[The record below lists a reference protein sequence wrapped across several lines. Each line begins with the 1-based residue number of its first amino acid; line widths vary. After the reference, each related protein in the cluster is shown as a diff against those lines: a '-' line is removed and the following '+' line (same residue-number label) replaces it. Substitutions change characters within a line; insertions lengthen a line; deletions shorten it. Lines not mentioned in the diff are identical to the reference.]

1 MHIKTKKEFNMF
13 HLMDKY
19 EDEFKLKRILTS
31 FYNRVSSEVNVK
43 HFFMDLSLE
52 KMLQDV
58 DHYNQFI
65 LDKPDRIYT
74 AEPSQTADSSTQI
87 GSSSFKEICH
97 HLVEVLKEEAIQE
110 EDIPRFVTDVMEIVE
125 ESKAESSDRIST
137 VYEAETLN
145 YEHLVE
151 ILAKARTKA
160 ELDEENVLTVRV
172 SGVQVPIN
180 IKINKKHQYLLIFGK
195 VECKTHDQKALDEI
209 INKANIV
216 VIGEKTIFEEGN
228 KISGKSHNLKVV
240 ESFDQINF
248 ESGDKFFLDIS
259 NGKNHKYKLS
269 ECSKESGESVLDS
282 LNLALDLAK
291 ENKID
296 AINFGPF
303 NKTSLKL
310 GGNKFSDELHLM
322 AEKLE
327 VKNFFCEFNVVDN
340 FWTARVTSHIP
351 ISEVPSHI
359 KKEKIIKPI
368 KLINEAMKL
377 NGVKK
382 PRVAV
387 QALNPHAEFGT
398 EEKDEIIPAIE
409 EAKKLGINADGP
421 LPCDTSFIT
430 AYKNKNH
437 DCIVGMYHDA
447 LQSGLKAFGFD
458 RGVTVQG
465 GLPVPITT
473 PAHGTAFDIAGKN
486 EANLEPTLNSF
497 KIALT
502 MAENKNKA

>member
-1 MHIKTKKEFNMF
+1 MPQNKINIALLLGDPSGIGPE
-13 HLMDKY
+13 LVS
-19 EDEFKLKRILTS
+19 KLL
-31 FYNRVSSEVNVK
+31 N
-43 HFFMDLSLE
+43 
-52 KMLQDV
+52 
-58 DHYNQFI
+58 
-65 LDKPDRIYT
+65 
-74 AEPSQTADSSTQI
+74 
-87 GSSSFKEICH
+87 KEI
-97 HLVEVLKEEAIQE
+97 
-110 EDIPRFVTDVMEIVE
+110 T
-125 ESKAESSDRIST
+125 
-137 VYEAETLN
+137 N
-145 YEHLVE
+145 
-151 ILAKARTKA
+151 
-160 ELDEENVLTVRV
+160 N
-172 SGVQVPIN
+172 
-180 IKINKKHQYLLIFGK
+180 
-195 VECKTHDQKALDEI
+195 
-209 INKANIV
+209 ANIV
-216 VIGEKTIFEEGN
+216 VIGEKNILEGGN
-228 KISGKSHNLKVV
+228 KISGSSQNLKYVDD
-240 ESFDQINF
+240 FDQINF
-248 ESGDKFFLDIS
+248 EEGNKFFLDIS
-259 NGKNHKYKLS
+259 NGKNHSYKLS
-269 ECSKESGESVLDS
+269 ECSKESGESVLS
-282 LNLALDLAK
+282 ALNLALKLAK
-291 ENKID
+291 ENKIH

-310 GGNKFSDELHLM
+310 GGNRYSDELHLM
-322 AEKLE
+322 AEKLD
-327 VKNFFCEFNVVDN
+327 VKNFFCEFNVIDN

-351 ISEVPSHI
+351 IKEVPDHV

-368 KLINEAMKL
+368 KLINETMKL
-377 NGVKK
+377 NGIKV

-486 EANLEPTLNSF
+486 QANLEPTLNSF

-502 MAENKNKA
+502 MAENKNKQ